1 MWMNNRVAAI
11 TNSNL
16 IENIGLGP
24 NATHTLY
31 PKIKKGMKIFDIKKE
46 IKHPSKISINEAV
59 DRRSFLGKQFE
70 GIYLYFPFNIASRIY
85 IKVKKILNLFN

>member
-1 MWMNNRVAAI
+1 MAAI

-31 PKIKKGMKIFDIKKE
+31 PKIKKGMKISYLKKK
-46 IKHPSKISINEAV
+46 ITHPEKVYINEIA

-70 GIYLYFPFNIASRIY
+70 GIYMYFPFNVARLVYLRI
-85 IKVKKILNLFN
+85 KILLNLIKIFKS